1 MSGNLTRR
9 SFLGACLCSLF
20 SFLAPW
26 PTLAYERS
34 DHDSY
39 TETILFDKT
48 NAKIGLSQGAKES
61 LAVLESAIQL
71 CLDQVTQNQSDL
83 KKLEDYPV
91 YNVPKLEEISLPHI
105 SVGDHDKYTHMG
117 WRHDYGDMTGGSG
130 SDKYS
135 VQDRWVRRKRLLV
148 DTVNTVFDFGFI
160 DSAKVR
166 YLGWS
171 DGTKCDALAELLYYT
186 HVLGDLEDNIND
198 RSDKASKGE
207 GAYKMDF
214 QGIAFAVQ
222 SPSDDNRD
230 FFWDLEE
237 SLRILFGTEADSL
250 IEKIESTAA
259 RARRI
264 GTVSTKTDSENFK
277 ICVKQLKQKLRK
289 NLPELLDSVDY
300 WHKVFN

>member
-9 SFLGACLCSLF
+9 SFLGACLFSLF
-20 SFLAPW
+20 SFLAPGR
-26 PTLAYERS
+26 TLAYERP

-48 NAKIGLSQGAKES
+48 NAKLGLSQDAKKS
-61 LAVLESAIQL
+61 LVALESAVQL
-71 CLDQVTQNQSDL
+71 CLDQVTQNQADL

-91 YNVPKLEEISLPHI
+91 YNVPKLEEISLPNI
-105 SVGDHDKYTHMG
+105 KMGDHDKYTHMG
-117 WRHDYGDMTGGSG
+117 WHHDYGNMTGGSG
-130 SDKYS
+130 DGKYS
-135 VQDRWVRRKRLLV
+135 VQERWAKRKRLLV

-160 DSAKVR
+160 ESARVR

-186 HVLGDLEDNIND
+186 HVLGDFEDNIID
-198 RSDKASKGE
+198 RSDKAGE
-207 GAYKMDF
+207 GNGTYKMDF
-214 QGIAFAVQ
+214 QGIAFAVEN
-222 SPSDDNRD
+222 PSDDNRD

-237 SLRILFGTEADSL
+237 SLRILFGAEADGL

-289 NLPELLDSVDY
+289 NLPELLDSADF